1 MRRLGVSTMVVVTA
15 LGIVCAG
22 LHRGSADSVQ
32 PTTEFVKASLLNQ
45 EAACGRSLDVRYS
58 YGKEGSAQKA
68 VTRRIYSARYRC

>member
-32 PTTEFVKASLLNQ
+32 PTAEFVKASLLNQ

-58 YGKEGSAQKA
+58 YGKEGSDLRSKKC
-68 VTRRIYSARYRC
+68 TRCSSCCG